1 MRGKKIVALLMSTV
15 VMLASPLT
23 MHAEQTLD
31 VSAGEDSG
39 SADTSFSATADML
52 GGGLTVLIPD
62 EIVLTYNEEDGVFE
76 KTAQV
81 TGKGYIEVNKYL
93 EVTVPTSITLETVVV
108 NGDVGDYAFDSLYT
122 ITSVTVGGDVG
133 DYAFSSCS
141 GLQSVVIEDGVE
153 TIGDKA
159 FYNCSKLVSVIIPTS
174 VTTIGASAFKS
185 CSNLA
190 VTYQGTIEQWSAV
203 SGVSTSNFAT
213 GVVVTCTD
221 GSVTIE

>member
-93 EVTVPTSITLETVVV
+93 EVTVPTSITYTLE
-108 NGDVGDYAFDSLYT
+108 NFDTIKADGT
-122 ITSVTVGGDVG
+122 ITFGVTEETNQV
-133 DYAFSSCS
+133 
-141 GLQSVVIEDGVE
+141 QSWTQAELKTKDASDNVIGVSKDLYVAVPEDNVLD
-153 TIGDKA
+153 IGN
-159 FYNCSKLVSVIIPTS
+159 YTS
-174 VTTIGASAFKS
+174 VLNF
-185 CSNLA
+185 
-190 VTYQGTIEQWSAV
+190 TIEL
-203 SGVSTSNFAT
+203 
-213 GVVVTCTD
+213 
-221 GSVTIE
+221 IEN